1 MALTIQGKTRYNEAS
16 FRGGGLRAR
25 REITPWR
32 PEKGEYPLTQI
43 LVKPNESLDQA
54 LKRFKKQIQQT
65 GVLREAREHYEYQKP
80 SDKKRKQIAAAKR
93 KAIRNKLT
101 AGPND

>member
-1 MALTIQGKTRYNEAS
+1 MLLISILWPKV
-16 FRGGGLRAR
+16 
-25 REITPWR
+25 
-32 PEKGEYPLTQI
+32 GENRLTQI

-93 KAIRNKLT
+93 KAIRTKALN
-101 AGPND
+101 PND

>member
-1 MALTIQGKTRYNEAS
+1 MKY
-16 FRGGGLRAR
+16 
-25 REITPWR
+25 
-32 PEKGEYPLTQI
+32 LTQVQ
-43 LVKPNESLDQA
+43 VKPNESLDQA

-93 KAIRNKLT
+93 KQKLKNAT
-101 AGPND
+101 NNE

>member
-1 MALTIQGKTRYNEAS
+1 M
-16 FRGGGLRAR
+16 
-25 REITPWR
+25 
-32 PEKGEYPLTQI
+32 TQI

-65 GVLREAREHYEYQKP
+65 GVLREAREHYEYKKP

-93 KAIRNKLT
+93 KAVRNRQLN
-101 AGPND
+101 PNE